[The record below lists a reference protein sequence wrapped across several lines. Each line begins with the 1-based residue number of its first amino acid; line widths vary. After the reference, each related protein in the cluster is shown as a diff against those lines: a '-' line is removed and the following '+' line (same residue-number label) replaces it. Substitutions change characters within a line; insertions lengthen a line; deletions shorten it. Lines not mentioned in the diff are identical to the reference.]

1 MAVGLKAG
9 SMDVARLTAI
19 AALLALQDEPNT
31 IRSSVSCQNR
41 TAHISSTGSINTW

>member
-9 SMDVARLTAI
+9 SMDGLTVI